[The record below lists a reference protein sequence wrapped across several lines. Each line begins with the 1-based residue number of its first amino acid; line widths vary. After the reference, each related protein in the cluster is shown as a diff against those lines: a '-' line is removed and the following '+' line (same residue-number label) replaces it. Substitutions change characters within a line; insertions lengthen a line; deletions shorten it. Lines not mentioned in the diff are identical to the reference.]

1 MPLHFL
7 VLGGT
12 GAIGTLF
19 THKALVE
26 GHRLTLY
33 ARNPSKLS
41 DSLRAQEKLDVIEGE
56 LSDMVA
62 LETAAKCGADA
73 FISCAGPLSGSQGTP
88 ITDCYAKLLPLLAS
102 NGVHRAIMLCTPSF
116 SQPEDSFSLL
126 WSFGRVFMRLLHFT
140 EFNEMVSVGE
150 LVTLRSPADMTWTLF
165 RVGGLTDGAEK
176 NTTAT
181 MLGSGKD
188 HVTISRESVAAW
200 LLKEIKDSQW
210 KLKAPY
216 ICNT

>member
-12 GAIGTLF
+12 GTLF

-73 FISCAGPLSGSQGTP
+73 FISCAGPLSGSQGTVP
-88 ITDCYAKLLPLLAS
+88 Y
-102 NGVHRAIMLCTPSF
+102 H
-116 SQPEDSFSLL
+116 
-126 WSFGRVFMRLLHFT
+126 RLLRQAVAVIGFQWSSSGDHALYTFIQPT
-140 EFNEMVSVGE
+140 RRFFLSIMVIWEEFNEMVSVGE

-176 NTTAT
+176 DTTAT

-188 HVTISRESVAAW
+188 NVTISRESVAAW

>member
-1 MPLHFL
+1 
-7 VLGGT
+7 
-12 GAIGTLF
+12 
-19 THKALVE
+19 
-26 GHRLTLY
+26 
-33 ARNPSKLS
+33 
-41 DSLRAQEKLDVIEGE
+41 
-56 LSDMVA
+56 
-62 LETAAKCGADA
+62 
-73 FISCAGPLSGSQGTP
+73 
-88 ITDCYAKLLPLLAS
+88 
-102 NGVHRAIMLCTPSF
+102 
-116 SQPEDSFSLL
+116 
-126 WSFGRVFMRLLHFT
+126 MRLLHFT

-176 NTTAT
+176 DTTAT

-216 ICNT
+216 ICNTQVEQLNNDIIPLLTCTIIRSDMIDTNH